1 MLQTFKKNLFRELR
15 QGISDRVGMLFGC
28 LSISVGCFVTFGHLF
43 FSEYGGVLLDSI
55 WVSLGLSIA
64 LRGIAEL
71 LPRTRIALAGSL
83 HVAAVL
89 QALVLLS
96 VLVIAT
102 VIYNL

>member
-1 MLQTFKKNLFRELR
+1 MLRTFKKNLFKEPR

-28 LSISVGCFVTFGHLF
+28 LGILVGCFVIFGHLF
-43 FSEYGGVLLDSI
+43 FSKYGGVLLDSI